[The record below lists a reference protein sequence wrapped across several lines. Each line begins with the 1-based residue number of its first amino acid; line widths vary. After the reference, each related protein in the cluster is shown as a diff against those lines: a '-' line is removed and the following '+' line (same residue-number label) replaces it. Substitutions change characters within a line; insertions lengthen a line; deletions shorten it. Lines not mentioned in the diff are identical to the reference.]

1 MSGVVGG
8 PGGAGGGA
16 VSRQAGALPPQD
28 TRHPLHGDLFKLIST
43 DIIAELF
50 VCFKFTNFRKYIV
63 ILKLKC
69 FYSVK

>member
-43 DIIAELF
+43 YIIAEQF
-50 VCFKFTNFRKYIV
+50 VCFNSQISENSDFKIEMF
-63 ILKLKC
+63 L
-69 FYSVK
+69 

>member
-16 VSRQAGALPPQD
+16 VSRQARALPSQD

-43 DIIAELF
+43 DIIAEQF
-50 VCFKFTNFRKYIV
+50 VCFNALISENSDFKIEMF
-63 ILKLKC
+63 L
-69 FYSVK
+69 